1 VRGIKES
8 NVVIILH
15 DGMGG
20 GATEEESDLLCM
32 RERRRKCSSLF
43 SAWLHANERG
53 SVGVLPRE
61 K

>member
-1 VRGIKES
+1 
-8 NVVIILH
+8 
-15 DGMGG
+15 MGV
-20 GATEEESDLLCM
+20 GAIEEESDLLCM
-32 RERRRKCSSLF
+32 RERRRKYSSLF